1 MATNPIQSS
10 AMQQHMGPSCL
21 SERRCTVV
29 GAPVK
34 LSQANWTP
42 LVIKKHLERK
52 KIRKGGWAAPVC
64 KLLAA
69 DVAGD

>member
-52 KIRKGGWAAPVC
+52 KEDQKRGLGCTCLQAA
-64 KLLAA
+64 
-69 DVAGD
+69 GR